1 MKSLQQFDFES
12 LTESFS
18 AYHCFGDKATGILSS
33 IDQPYKDITHWS
45 VDDLRSKYCLA
56 IFFFTDDA
64 EVYAAEI
71 DAFIRQY
78 EDVVKG
84 FFILDLH
91 ASHQHKDFKERWGFY
106 NILTARFSSLQDNIL
121 HYLLF
126 FKHFIETM
134 GLMCMEYH
142 DFKICMRNATFIAAG
157 KTVPI
162 KEAIQTIPHEN
173 IRTLLLGLELQN
185 NLTDNAKEDEDMDA
199 VASFLDQ
206 LPDTIVIW
214 QISQNFGN
222 PHVEYIAGFDTEP
235 VCGATHS

>member
-1 MKSLQQFDFES
+1 
-12 LTESFS
+12 
-18 AYHCFGDKATGILSS
+18 
-33 IDQPYKDITHWS
+33 
-45 VDDLRSKYCLA
+45 
-56 IFFFTDDA
+56 
-64 EVYAAEI
+64 
-71 DAFIRQY
+71 
-78 EDVVKG
+78 
-84 FFILDLH
+84 
-91 ASHQHKDFKERWGFY
+91 
-106 NILTARFSSLQDNIL
+106 
-121 HYLLF
+121 
-126 FKHFIETM
+126 
-134 GLMCMEYH
+134 
-142 DFKICMRNATFIAAG
+142 MRNATFIAAG

>member
-56 IFFFTDDA
+56 IFVFTDDA

-84 FFILDLH
+84 FFIL
-91 ASHQHKDFKERWGFY
+91 
-106 NILTARFSSLQDNIL
+106 
-121 HYLLF
+121 
-126 FKHFIETM
+126 
-134 GLMCMEYH
+134 
-142 DFKICMRNATFIAAG
+142 
-157 KTVPI
+157 V
-162 KEAIQTIPHEN
+162 
-173 IRTLLLGLELQN
+173 
-185 NLTDNAKEDEDMDA
+185 
-199 VASFLDQ
+199 
-206 LPDTIVIW
+206 
-214 QISQNFGN
+214 
-222 PHVEYIAGFDTEP
+222 
-235 VCGATHS
+235 